1 MVNTVAFPSLRSVTD
16 DWAQLLLSAGRVT
29 DHLPASYGL
38 DATLYAG
45 YAAQESQ
52 LLALLNRTDS
62 PAYELMSTSWGQLAV
77 SAMQPFSR
85 GVVEARGGPESV
97 FPSAEGEGPLI
108 DPRYCS
114 HPFDCEVLALGLDVN
129 ERLVRTEPMAA
140 LEPVF
145 PDEPGLG
152 EEGDDEDEAVRQE
165 LRRETVRRLIRTEFH
180 PSGTAAM
187 MPLDKGG
194 VVDPSLRV
202 HGTRNLRVVD
212 AAVIPL
218 IPDGHIQAVV
228 YAIAEKVC
236 LRLRVSPCSCCYP
249 LLCLSIYL
257 WVPRKLTG
265 MSGKLVTRPR
275 IPSSART
282 RLLPTRPPAASDSIS
297 ERATK
302 HGLEARNSPGGTT
315 APEAWSIFGV
325 WPWIFRGRLG
335 GQSLD

>member
-1 MVNTVAFPSLRSVTD
+1 MVNTVAFPSLRSVTN

-29 DHLPASYGL
+29 DHLPASYES

-45 YAAQESQ
+45 YAAQEGQ

-97 FPSAEGEGPLI
+97 FPSGEGPII

-114 HPFDCEVLALGLDVN
+114 HPFDCEILALGLDVN

-140 LEPVF
+140 LGPVF

-152 EEGDDEDEAVRQE
+152 EEGDDEDEAARQE
-165 LRRETVRRLIRTEFH
+165 LRRETVRRLIQTEFH

-194 VVDPSLRV
+194 VVDTSLRV
-202 HGTRNLRVVD
+202 HGTRNLRVVN
-212 AAVIPL
+212 AAIIPL
-218 IPDGHIQAVV
+218 VPDGHIQAAV

-236 LRLRVSPCSCCYP
+236 LRLRVSACYHP
-249 LLCLSIYL
+249 LLCLPMGI
-257 WVPRKLTG
+257 PRKLTG
-265 MSGKLVTRPR
+265 TLGKTC
-275 IPSSART
+275 
-282 RLLPTRPPAASDSIS
+282 D
-297 ERATK
+297 
-302 HGLEARNSPGGTT
+302 
-315 APEAWSIFGV
+315 
-325 WPWIFRGRLG
+325 
-335 GQSLD
+335 